1 MSKLHK
7 RRKNVRR
14 GRRKWEEKEKDIG
27 PFAMRP
33 FVWAFLSPINELL

>member
-1 MSKLHK
+1 MK
-7 RRKNVRR
+7 RR
-14 GRRKWEEKEKDIG
+14 RRKWEEEEKNIG